1 MHFVDPPLLYR
12 TVVSIIFI
20 IFTHIKYIIL
30 NLYKSVF
37 LFFLMTSTLFGQT
50 SSIIDSLKVE
60 LNKNQVD
67 TIKAQVLNDL
77 AYYYLYQDIDTSLI
91 YGKQAELFA
100 TKINYAKIKAK
111 ANLYIGNAFLFTN
124 QYDSAKYYYE
134 KSYQIFD
141 SEGLD
146 KSAVYSSL
154 GMFYKSTGDYQKA
167 IEFYYNGLKYDDE
180 TFQEIVTSPTGGF
193 TI

>member
-1 MHFVDPPLLYR
+1 
-12 TVVSIIFI
+12 
-20 IFTHIKYIIL
+20 
-30 NLYKSVF
+30 
-37 LFFLMTSTLFGQT
+37 MTSTLFGQT

-134 KSYQIFD
+134 KSYRIFD
-141 SEGLD
+141 S
-146 KSAVYSSL
+146 
-154 GMFYKSTGDYQKA
+154 
-167 IEFYYNGLKYDDE
+167 
-180 TFQEIVTSPTGGF
+180 
-193 TI
+193 